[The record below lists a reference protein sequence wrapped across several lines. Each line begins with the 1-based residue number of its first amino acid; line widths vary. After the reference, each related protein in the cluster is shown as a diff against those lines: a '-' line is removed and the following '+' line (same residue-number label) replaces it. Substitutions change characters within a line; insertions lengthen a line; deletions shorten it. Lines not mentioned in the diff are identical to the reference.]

1 LQFAAGAC
9 SSERDNDVGG
19 VDAALFAAIAL
30 MATNKPAQAKFLPPT
45 NSHFLWLRPATA
57 TPNKE
62 TRRDARCQQ
71 HRTGNWCCSSF
82 PHPPSAISAR
92 RPAAVF
98 VCLIDY

>member
-1 LQFAAGAC
+1 MQFAAGAC

-71 HRTGNWCCSSF
+71 HRTVLFQS
-82 PHPPSAISAR
+82 PSPIGHFGATTDRSL
-92 RPAAVF
+92 
-98 VCLIDY
+98 CLIDC